1 MSTTQT
7 MNLQST
13 DFELFNLPLTFA
25 QDRVAIDARWKDLQ
39 REAHPDKFAA
49 QGAAAQRIA
58 MQWSVRINE
67 AYQRLKDPVKR
78 AAYLCEL
85 HQAPINAENNTAMP
99 TAFLMQQM
107 ELREELDEAKTEEN
121 LDQIRLQANKISR
134 NQLLKVEHLL
144 DHAKDYTQAA
154 QAVRALMFIERFS
167 QDIEARYDMLAL

>member
-1 MSTTQT
+1 M
-7 MNLQST
+7 
-13 DFELFNLPLTFA
+13 
-25 QDRVAIDARWKDLQ
+25 DARWKDLQ

-85 HQAPINAENNTAMP
+85 HGTPINAETNTAMP
-99 TAFLMQQM
+99 AAFLMQQM
-107 ELREELDEAKTEEN
+107 ELREALDDADNVQN
-121 LDQIRLQANKISR
+121 LDKISLQSKHLLL
-134 NQLLKVEHLL
+134 NQLSKLEQII
-144 DHAKDYTQAA
+144 DTDNDYPQAA

-167 QDIEARYDMLAL
+167 QDIEARYVALG

>member
-1 MSTTQT
+1 
-7 MNLQST
+7 MNLQSN
-13 DFELFNLPLTFA
+13 DFELFNLPVTFA
-25 QDRVAIDARWKDLQ
+25 QDRTAVDARWKDLQ

-85 HQAPINAENNTAMP
+85 HGTPINAETNTAMP
-99 TAFLMQQM
+99 TAFLVQQM
-107 ELREELDEAKTEEN
+107 ELREALDDADSEQNLDE
-121 LDQIRLQANKISR
+121 ISQQSKHLLL
-134 NQLLKVEHLL
+134 NQLSKLEQLIDANH
-144 DHAKDYTQAA
+144 DYPQAA

-167 QDIEARYDMLAL
+167 QDIEARYAALG

>member
-1 MSTTQT
+1 V
-7 MNLQST
+7 NLQSN

-25 QDRVAIDARWKDLQ
+25 QDRAAIDARWKDLQ
-39 REAHPDKFAA
+39 REAHPDKFSA

-99 TAFLMQQM
+99 AAFLMQQM
-107 ELREELDEAKTEEN
+107 ELREALDDATTEEN
-121 LDQIRLQANKISR
+121 LDEISLQSNKILR
-134 NQLLKVEHLL
+134 EQLLKVEQLL
-144 DHAKDYTQAA
+144 DNAQDYPAAA

-167 QDIEARYDMLAL
+167 LDIDARYEALAQ